1 MTHQNDRT
9 GIFFE
14 QLTSDNAALL
24 LIDHQVG
31 TMAFGLTDL
40 DAVNLKNNTL
50 WLAEAANAFNLPT
63 ILTTSNPQGA
73 NGPLFP
79 ELMATLPN
87 APIINRVIINAWNDS
102 AFVDAVNQTGRKKLI
117 MAGVT
122 ADVCLTFPAIGAV
135 GDGYDVYAV
144 MDASGT
150 VNQHA
155 LYASMFRM
163 SQAGVKIA
171 NTNMVIA
178 ELQADWTRS
187 TAREVGGLYAKRL
200 PNFGYI
206 AAHMDYLTKQADEQ
220 TPAGVV

>member
-1 MTHQNDRT
+1 MTTNT
-9 GIFFE
+9 LFE
-14 QLTSDNAALL
+14 RLTPTNAALL

-31 TMAFGLTDL
+31 TMNFGITDL
-40 DAVNLKNNTL
+40 DALHLKNRTL
-50 WLAEAANAFNLPT
+50 WLAEAAQVFNLPV

-79 ELMATLPN
+79 ELLATLPDV
-87 APIINRVIINAWNDS
+87 PVIDRVIINAWDDPN
-102 AFVDAVNQTGRKKLI
+102 FVAAVQQTKRKKLI

-122 ADVCLTFPAIGAV
+122 ADVCLTFPAVGAV
-135 GDGYDVYAV
+135 GQGYDVYAV

-155 LYASMFRM
+155 LYAAMFRM

-178 ELQADWTRS
+178 ELLADWSSSYGTPL
-187 TAREVGGLYAKRL
+187 GKLYAERL
-200 PNFGYI
+200 PNFGFI
-206 AAHMDYLTKQADEQ
+206 AAQLEAMAHSTNK
-220 TPAGVV
+220 TPASV